1 MFNIADEIVHFK
13 PIDLSNLEQK
23 LGSIPEDMK
32 GAIELYNKALEDIAN
47 RNEDMAVI
55 ALKKAIAI
63 YPAFYEA
70 MNLMGVCYESLG
82 DEENARFMFQKIIQ
96 MEDSSI
102 RAQEYLNRLDGI
114 STKEDGNSKGKAKA
128 QKPRRE
134 KKQQPNPVNWVGG
147 PGQQEKAGVKD
158 IKHVILGAVLGVVA
172 MVVLWLAL
180 PSDKP
185 LFKYSP
191 IINDPQQIQELES
204 KITLTE
210 QHLNDA
216 LAALEKANQKEMGL
230 RDEMDKY
237 KKWVKTLRELEAMA
251 KEEKYKEVV
260 VEVEKNLTG
269 LDIPE
274 DIEAE
279 IIALSEACKP
289 KAVQQAYAAGKKLY
303 DGNSKS
309 KSMDVFNQAAAEY
322 TIAIQILDRLDEK
335 PNNAAEIYY
344 YGGKALAQSEY
355 PSKDEALKEAR
366 RCFTVV
372 IEISPNSKL
381 AGYAQGKINE
391 IDSGKAVKY

>member
-1 MFNIADEIVHFK
+1 MFNIADEIDNFK
-13 PIDLSNLEQK
+13 PIDVSSLEQK
-23 LGSIPEDMK
+23 LGSIPDDMK

-47 RNEDMAVI
+47 KNEDMAVI

-114 STKEDGNSKGKAKA
+114 STKEEGNSKAKAKA
-128 QKPRRE
+128 QKPRKE
-134 KKQQPNPVNWVGG
+134 KKQPNPVNWVGG
-147 PGQQEKAGVKD
+147 PAPQEKSKVHGLKY
-158 IKHVILGAVLGVVA
+158 VILGMVLGVVA

-216 LAALEKANQKEMGL
+216 LAALEKANQKEMGFKE
-230 RDEMDKY
+230 EMDKY
-237 KKWVKTLRELEAMA
+237 KTWIKTLRELEAMA

-335 PNNAAEIYY
+335 PSNASEIYY

-355 PSKDEALKEAR
+355 PSKEEALKEAR
-366 RCFTVV
+366 RCFNVV
-372 IEISPNSKL
+372 IEIAPKSKL

-391 IDSGKAVKY
+391 IDSGKPVKY